1 MTKAK
6 SIITKPLISKP
17 ERQLTVRESYYEY
30 QSKQHPKQR
39 VTIGQILIKGH
50 WLIQA
55 GFLVNSS
62 VTIHIERGKLVLT
75 AESC

>member
-6 SIITKPLISKP
+6 SIITKPLITKP
-17 ERQLTVRESYYEY
+17 QRQLTVRESYYEY

-39 VTIGQILIKGH
+39 VTIGQILLKGH

-55 GFLVNSS
+55 GFSVNSP
-62 VTIHIERGKLVLT
+62 VTIQIEQGRLVLT
-75 AESC
+75 AE

>member
-1 MTKAK
+1 MTKAQ

-30 QSKQHPKQR
+30 QSKQDPNQR
-39 VTIGQILIKGH
+39 VTIGQILLKGH

-55 GFLVNSS
+55 GFSVNSP
-62 VTIHIERGKLVLT
+62 VTIHIEHGKLVLT
-75 AESC
+75 TQ